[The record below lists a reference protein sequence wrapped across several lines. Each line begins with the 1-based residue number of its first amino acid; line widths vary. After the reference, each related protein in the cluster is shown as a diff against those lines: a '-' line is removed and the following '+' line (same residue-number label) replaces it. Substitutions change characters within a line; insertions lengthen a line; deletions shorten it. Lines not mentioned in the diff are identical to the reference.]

1 MKHAEKVR
9 QKIEAGEEES
19 EVQGLLEQW
28 LREGKMNEE
37 EALMLSAD
45 MFFAGVDTVRTFLNY
60 KGMHVIISHYIL
72 QTSNQAAFLL
82 YLMAKNPEAQ
92 EELYQQ
98 IRSVLGDC
106 TLPTAEDLSKIPYLK
121 GCMMESFRY
130 ILLHGLETHIMHCN
144 IRNVKF
150 LPNH

>member
-1 MKHAEKVR
+1 
-9 QKIEAGEEES
+9 
-19 EVQGLLEQW
+19 
-28 LREGKMNEE
+28 
-37 EALMLSAD
+37 
-45 MFFAGVDTVRTFLNY
+45 
-60 KGMHVIISHYIL
+60 
-72 QTSNQAAFLL
+72 
-82 YLMAKNPEAQ
+82 MAKNPEAQ

-130 ILLHGLETHIMHCN
+130 NILLHGLETHIMHCN

-150 LPNH
+150 LLNH